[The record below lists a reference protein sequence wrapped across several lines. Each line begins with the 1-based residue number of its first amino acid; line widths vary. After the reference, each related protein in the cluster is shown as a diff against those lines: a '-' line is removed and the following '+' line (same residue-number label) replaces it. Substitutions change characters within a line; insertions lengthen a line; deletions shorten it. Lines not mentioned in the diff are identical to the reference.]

1 MSDIGLRGP
10 KTSVRTDASAKYLQ
24 LVSKDQ
30 PLQFRDGGNIVSY
43 RDLRPP
49 GLTLVMGNWMP
60 HKFNAEAGNKTE
72 NTAKTLN

>member
-30 PLQFRDGGNIVSY
+30 PLQFRAGENIVSY
-43 RDLRPP
+43 RDLP
-49 GLTLVMGNWMP
+49 GLTLVTGNWMP
-60 HKFNAEAGNKTE
+60 HKFNAEAGNKTG